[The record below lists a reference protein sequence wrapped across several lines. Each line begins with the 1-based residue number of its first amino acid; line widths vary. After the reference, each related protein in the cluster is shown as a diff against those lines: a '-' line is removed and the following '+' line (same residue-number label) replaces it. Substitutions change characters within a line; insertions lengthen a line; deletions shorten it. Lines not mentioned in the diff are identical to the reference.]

1 MKKNNFPMTLQLF
14 AEGDGDGAGGGNVSG
29 AGASGEGTNSE
40 LLSFDG
46 FLAQEGNQAE
56 FDRRVQKAIDTAVNN
71 AQQKWQA
78 LTDDKLSEAE
88 KLAKMNK
95 EEKAAYMQQKK
106 EKELSDRESA
116 VARKELMAE
125 AKNTLAE
132 KKLPAGLAEV
142 LNYTNAESCN
152 KSIDA
157 VEKAFQAAVE
167 AAVQERLKGGEP
179 PKTPP
184 NTGDDM
190 AKQVEA
196 LMMGRI

>member
-1 MKKNNFPMTLQLF
+1 MKKIFPMTLQLF

-29 AGASGEGTNSE
+29 AGASGEGTNNE
-40 LLSFDG
+40 PLSFDG
-46 FLAQEGNQAE
+46 FLAQEGNQAG
-56 FDRRVQKAIDTAVNN
+56 FDRRVQKAIDTAVSN

-78 LTDDKLSEAE
+78 LADDKLSEAE